1 MQIVI
6 SFSLAV
12 ERNRDIPRSDKQVH
26 RYLHQ
31 KFQENLASFFCVCLL
46 FESFIACSTDWLV
59 TVLLSQILSA
69 LPPKETLYTVVDR
82 LALLEVGEMMGH
94 K

>member
-1 MQIVI
+1 MHVVI
-6 SFSLAV
+6 SLSLAV
-12 ERNRDIPRSDKQVH
+12 ERNRNIPRSDRQVN

-31 KFQENLASFFCVCLL
+31 KFQENLSSFFSVCLL
-46 FESFIACSTDWLV
+46 FESLIACSTDWLV
-59 TVLLSQILSA
+59 TVLLFQILSA
-69 LPPKETLYTVVDR
+69 LPPKETLYTIVDR